1 MENLLLLLL
10 FFFYKENNIAIQGT
24 TVKLLNAK
32 FSVKKK
38 NPKMTD
44 IDLL

>member
-1 MENLLLLLL
+1 MEKS
-10 FFFYKENNIAIQGT
+10 FIIIIFFYKENNTAIQGT

-38 NPKMTD
+38 NPK
-44 IDLL
+44 

>member
-1 MENLLLLLL
+1 MEKS
-10 FFFYKENNIAIQGT
+10 FIIIIIFYKENNTAIQGT

-32 FSVKKK
+32 FSVKKEK
-38 NPKMTD
+38 SQMTD